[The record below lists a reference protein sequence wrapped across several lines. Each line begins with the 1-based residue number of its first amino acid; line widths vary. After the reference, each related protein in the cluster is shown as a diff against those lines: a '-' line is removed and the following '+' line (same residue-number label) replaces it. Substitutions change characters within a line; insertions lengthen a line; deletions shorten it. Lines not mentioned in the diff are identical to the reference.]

1 MILRSIIDTNKNK
14 NKNMSLLNTIKKDFS
29 QPDKD
34 ISIQEYLELCK
45 SDKNA
50 FASPAERMLS
60 SIGEPVVV
68 DTKLD
73 ERLSR
78 IYSNK
83 LIKRYPAFSD
93 FFGMEETIEQIVSFF
108 KHAAQGLEE
117 KKQILYLLG
126 PVGGGKSSLAERLK
140 QLMEE
145 SHVYV
150 LVADGETS
158 PVWESPL
165 GLFANYRKELEEEYG
180 ISKRYV
186 PSCASPWATKRLSEF
201 KGDISKFK
209 VRKMKLSIASQ
220 IGIAKTEPGD
230 ENNQDISALVGKVD
244 IRKLAEFPQNDADAY
259 NYSGSLC
266 RANQGMMEFVEMFKA
281 PIKVLHPLLT
291 ATQEGNFNGTE
302 SIPAIPFQGIILAHS
317 NESEWEVFSND
328 KKNEAFLDRVYIVR
342 VPYCLRITEEVDIYK
357 KLLTGSSL
365 AGAPCAPKTLDLL
378 AQFCVMTRLKN
389 PENSNLY
396 SKMRVYDGESL
407 KESDPKA
414 KSLQEYKD
422 DAGITEGMNGISTRF
437 AFKVLSKVFNHDSE
451 EVAANPVHLFYV
463 LENEIVKAQMPK
475 ETEDFYLNILKS
487 KLSGKYAEFI
497 GDEIQKAYVDSYQEY
512 GQNLFERYI
521 TYADHWCQDNDYRD
535 PETGQQFDRSAL
547 NDELEKIEKP
557 AGIANPKDFRNDVVQ
572 FYLRHKAKNGVSPLW
587 DSYEKIRNV
596 IEKRIFSK
604 TEDLIP
610 VISFSGKSSKD
621 EEKKHSEF
629 INRMKERGYTNK
641 QIKLLTDWYLRVRK
655 NG

>member
-1 MILRSIIDTNKNK
+1 MA
-14 NKNMSLLNTIKKDFS
+14 LLNTIKKDFV
-29 QPDKD
+29 QTYKD
-34 ISIQEYLELCK
+34 ITIKEYLELCK
-45 SDKNA
+45 NDESIYS
-50 FASPAERMLS
+50 SPAERILQI
-60 SIGEPVVV
+60 IGEPEII

-78 IYSNK
+78 IYSNRV
-83 LIKRYPAFSD
+83 IKRYPEFAEFY
-93 FFGMEETIEQIVSFF
+93 GMEDTIEQIVSFF

-140 QLMEE
+140 QLIEK
-145 SHVYV
+145 SHIYV
-150 LVADGETS
+150 LVANDEVS
-158 PVWESPL
+158 PVWEIPL
-165 GLFANYRKELEEEYG
+165 GLFTNYKTELEEEYG
-180 ISKRYV
+180 IPRRYV
-186 PSCASPWATKRLSEF
+186 PSCPSPWATKRLADFE
-201 KGDISKFK
+201 GDATKFK
-209 VRKMKLSIASQ
+209 VRRLKCSISSQ
-220 IGIAKTEPGD
+220 VGISKVEPGD

-259 NYSGSLC
+259 SYSGSLC
-266 RANQGMMEFVEMFKA
+266 KSNQGLMEFVEMFKA
-281 PIKVLHPLLT
+281 PIKLLHPLLT
-291 ATQEGNFNGTE
+291 ATQEGNYNGTE
-302 SIPAIPFQGIILAHS
+302 NLPAIPFQGILLAHS
-317 NESEWEVFSND
+317 NESEWETFSND

-342 VPYCLRITEEVDIYK
+342 VPYCLRIDEEVEIYK
-357 KLLTGSSL
+357 KLLKHSSL
-365 AGAPCAPKTLDLL
+365 SEAPCAPKTLEML
-378 AQFCVMTRLKN
+378 AQFCVMTRMKN
-389 PENSNLY
+389 PENSILL
-396 SKMRVYDGESL
+396 SKMRIYNGENL

-463 LENEIVKAQMPK
+463 LEQEIVKSQMNK
-475 ETEDFYLNILKS
+475 DIEDYYLNILKS
-487 KLSGKYAEFI
+487 TITSKYAEFI
-497 GDEIQKAYVDSYQEY
+497 GDEIQKAYVDSYHEY

-535 PETGQQFDRSAL
+535 PETGQQFDRGVL
-547 NDELEKIEKP
+547 NEELEKIEKP
-557 AGIANPKDFRNDVVQ
+557 AGIANPKDFRNDLVQ
-572 FYLRHKAKNGVSPLW
+572 FYLRHKAKNSKAPSW
-587 DSYEKIRNV
+587 DSYEKIKNV

-610 VISFSGKSSKD
+610 VISFTGKTSKD

-629 INRMKERGYTNK
+629 VDRMKERGYTNK
-641 QIKLLTDWYLRVRK
+641 QIKLLTDWYLRIRK

>member
-1 MILRSIIDTNKNK
+1 
-14 NKNMSLLNTIKKDFS
+14 MSLLNIIKKDFAHS
-29 QPDKD
+29 DKD
-34 ISIQEYLELCK
+34 ITIQEYLEICK
-45 SDKNA
+45 EDSKIY
-50 FASPAERMLS
+50 ASPAERMLEA
-60 SIGEPVVV
+60 IGEPVIV

-83 LIKRYPAFSD
+83 VIKRYPAFHE

-108 KHAAQGLEE
+108 RHAAQGLEE

-140 QLMEE
+140 QLMER
-145 SHVYV
+145 STMYV
-150 LVADGETS
+150 LVADGEAS

-165 GLFANYRKELEEEYG
+165 GLFANYRKELEDEYG
-180 ISKRYV
+180 IAKRYV
-186 PSCASPWATKRLSEF
+186 PACASPWATKRLAEF
-201 KGDISKFK
+201 EGDISKFK
-209 VRKMKLSIASQ
+209 VRKMKMSIASQ
-220 IGIAKTEPGD
+220 VGIAKTEPGD

-302 SIPAIPFQGIILAHS
+302 NLPAIPFQGIILAHS
-317 NESEWEVFSND
+317 NESEWDVFSND

-342 VPYCLRITEEVDIYK
+342 VPYCLRVNEEVEIYK
-357 KLLTGSSL
+357 KLLKGSSL
-365 AGAPCAPKTLDLL
+365 SEAPCAPRTLDLL
-378 AQFCVMTRLKN
+378 AQFCVMTRMKS

-396 SKMRVYDGESL
+396 SKMRVYDGENL

-422 DAGITEGMNGISTRF
+422 DAGVTEGMNGISTRF

-451 EVAANPVHLFYV
+451 ELAANPVHLFYV

-535 PETGQQFDRSAL
+535 PETGQQFDRSTL
-547 NDELEKIEKP
+547 NEELEKIEKP
-557 AGIANPKDFRNDVVQ
+557 AGIANPKDFRNDLVQ
-572 FYLRHKAKNGVSPLW
+572 FYLRHKAKNGEAPSW
-587 DSYEKIRNV
+587 DSYEKIKNV

-610 VISFSGKSSKD
+610 VISFSGKVSKD
-621 EEKKHSEF
+621 EDKKHSEF
-629 INRMKERGYTNK
+629 IDRMAERGYTNK

-655 NG
+655 SS

>member
-1 MILRSIIDTNKNK
+1 
-14 NKNMSLLNTIKKDFS
+14 MSLLNIIKKDFAHS
-29 QPDKD
+29 DKD
-34 ISIQEYLELCK
+34 ITIQEYLEICK
-45 SDKNA
+45 EDNRIY
-50 FASPAERMLS
+50 ASPAERMLEA
-60 SIGEPVVV
+60 IGEPAIV

-83 LIKRYPAFSD
+83 VIKRYPAFNE
-93 FFGMEETIEQIVSFF
+93 FFGMEDTIEQIVSFF

-140 QLMEE
+140 QLMER
-145 SHVYV
+145 STMYV
-150 LVADGETS
+150 LVADGEVS

-165 GLFANYRKELEEEYG
+165 GLFANYRKELEDEYG
-180 ISKRYV
+180 IAKRYV
-186 PSCASPWATKRLSEF
+186 PSCASPWATKRLAEF
-201 KGDISKFK
+201 EGDISKFK
-209 VRKMKLSIASQ
+209 VRKMKMSIASQ

-302 SIPAIPFQGIILAHS
+302 NLPAIPFQGIILAHS
-317 NESEWEVFSND
+317 NESEWDVFSND

-342 VPYCLRITEEVDIYK
+342 VPYCLRVNEEVEIYK
-357 KLLTGSSL
+357 KLLKGSSL
-365 AGAPCAPKTLDLL
+365 SEAPCAPKTLELL
-378 AQFCVMTRLKN
+378 AQFSVMTRLKV

-396 SKMRVYDGESL
+396 SKMRIYDGENL

-422 DAGITEGMNGISTRF
+422 NAGVTEGMNGISTRF

-451 EVAANPVHLFYV
+451 ELAANPVHLFYV

-535 PETGQQFDRSAL
+535 PETGQQFDRAAL
-547 NDELEKIEKP
+547 NEELEKIEKP
-557 AGIANPKDFRNDVVQ
+557 AGIANPKDFRNDLVQ
-572 FYLRHKAKNGVSPLW
+572 FYLRHKAKNGSAPSW
-587 DSYEKIRNV
+587 DSYEKIKNV

-610 VISFSGKSSKD
+610 VISFTGKVSK
-621 EEKKHSEF
+621 EEDKKHSEF
-629 INRMKERGYTNK
+629 IDRMSERGYTNK

-655 NG
+655 SS

>member
-1 MILRSIIDTNKNK
+1 
-14 NKNMSLLNTIKKDFS
+14 MSLLNIIKKDFAHS
-29 QPDKD
+29 DKD
-34 ISIQEYLELCK
+34 ITIQEYLNLCK
-45 SDKNA
+45 EDNKIY
-50 FASPAERMLS
+50 ASPAERMLDA
-60 SIGEPVVV
+60 IGEPTIV

-83 LIKRYPAFSD
+83 VIKRYPAFNE

-140 QLMEE
+140 QLMER
-145 SHVYV
+145 STMYV
-150 LVADGETS
+150 LVADGEVS

-165 GLFANYRKELEEEYG
+165 GLFANYRKELEDEYG
-180 ISKRYV
+180 IAKRYV
-186 PSCASPWATKRLSEF
+186 PACASPWATKRLAEF
-201 KGDISKFK
+201 EGDISKFK
-209 VRKMKLSIASQ
+209 VRKMKMSIASQ

-302 SIPAIPFQGIILAHS
+302 NLPAIPFQGIILAHS
-317 NESEWEVFSND
+317 NESEWDVFSND
-328 KKNEAFLDRVYIVR
+328 RKNEAFLDRVYIVR
-342 VPYCLRITEEVDIYK
+342 VPYCLRVNEEVEIYK
-357 KLLTGSSL
+357 KLLKGSSL
-365 AGAPCAPKTLDLL
+365 AEAPCAPKTLDLL
-378 AQFCVMTRLKN
+378 AQFSVMTRMKA

-396 SKMRVYDGESL
+396 SKMRIYDGENL

-422 DAGITEGMNGISTRF
+422 DAGVTEGMNGISTRF
-437 AFKVLSKVFNHDSE
+437 AFKVLSKVFNHDSDE
-451 EVAANPVHLFYV
+451 LAANPVHLFYV

-475 ETEDFYLNILKS
+475 ETEDFYLNLLKS

-535 PETGQQFDRSAL
+535 PETGQQFDRGTL
-547 NDELEKIEKP
+547 NEELEKIEKP
-557 AGIANPKDFRNDVVQ
+557 AGIANPKDFRNDLVQ
-572 FYLRHKAKNGVSPLW
+572 FYLRHKAKNGEAPSW
-587 DSYEKIRNV
+587 DSYEKIKNV

-610 VISFSGKSSKD
+610 VISFSGKVSKD
-621 EEKKHSEF
+621 EDKKHSEF
-629 INRMKERGYTNK
+629 IDRMAERGYTNK

-655 NG
+655 SS

>member
-1 MILRSIIDTNKNK
+1 MN
-14 NKNMSLLNTIKKDFS
+14 LLNIIKKDFS
-29 QPDKD
+29 HSDKD
-34 ISIQEYLELCK
+34 ISIQEYLDLCK
-45 SDKNA
+45 SDKKTY
-50 FASPAERMLS
+50 ASPAERMLDA
-60 SIGEPVVV
+60 IGEPEVI
-68 DTKLD
+68 DTKND

-83 LIKRYPAFSD
+83 KIKRYPAFAE
-93 FFGMEETIEQIVSFF
+93 FYGMEETIEKIVSFF
-108 KHAAQGLEE
+108 RHAAQGLEE

-140 QLMEE
+140 QLMEKNYI
-145 SHVYV
+145 YV
-150 LVADGETS
+150 LVANDEVS
-158 PVWESPL
+158 PVWENPL
-165 GLFANYRKELEEEYG
+165 GLFANYRSELESEYG
-180 ISKRYV
+180 IEKRYI
-186 PSCASPWATKRLSEF
+186 PSCPSPWATKRLEEF
-201 KGDISKFK
+201 KGDVSKFK
-209 VRKMKLSIASQ
+209 VRKLKMSISSQ
-220 IGIAKTEPGD
+220 IGISKTEPGD

-244 IRKLAEFPQNDADAY
+244 IRKLAEFAQNDADAY
-259 NYSGSLC
+259 NYSGALC
-266 RANQGMMEFVEMFKA
+266 RANQGLMEFVEMFKA

-302 SIPAIPFQGIILAHS
+302 NLPAIPFQGIILAHS
-317 NESEWEVFSND
+317 NESEWESFSND

-342 VPYCLRITEEVDIYK
+342 VPYCLRVDEEVQIYN
-357 KLLTGSSL
+357 KLLKGSSL
-365 AGAPCAPKTLDLL
+365 AQAPCAPLTLDMLS
-378 AQFCVMTRLKN
+378 QFCVMTRLKN
-389 PENSNLY
+389 PENSILY
-396 SKMRVYDGESL
+396 SKMRVYNGESL

-437 AFKVLSKVFNHDSE
+437 AFKVLSKVFNHDSD

-463 LENEIVKAQMPK
+463 LEQEIVNMQLPK
-475 ETEDFYLNILKS
+475 ETEEYYLNILKS
-487 KLSGKYAEFI
+487 TLTSKYAEFI
-497 GDEIQKAYVDSYQEY
+497 GDEIQKAYVDSYHEY

-547 NDELEKIEKP
+547 NEELEKIEKS

-572 FYLRHKAKNGVSPLW
+572 FYLRHKAKNNGKSPSW

-610 VISFSGKSSKD
+610 VISFSGKASKD

-629 INRMKERGYTNK
+629 VSRMVKRGYTNK

-655 NG
+655 SS

>member
-1 MILRSIIDTNKNK
+1 
-14 NKNMSLLNTIKKDFS
+14 MSLLNTIKKDFV
-29 QPDKD
+29 QTEKELT
-34 ISIQEYLELCK
+34 IKEYLELCK
-45 SDKNA
+45 NDKSIYS
-50 FASPAERMLS
+50 SPAERMLQA
-60 SIGEPVVV
+60 IGEPEVI

-78 IYSNK
+78 IYSNRV
-83 LIKRYPAFSD
+83 IKRYPAFAE
-93 FFGMEETIEQIVSFF
+93 FFGMEDTIEQIVSFF

-140 QLMEE
+140 QLMER
-145 SHVYV
+145 SSIYV
-150 LVADGETS
+150 LVADGEVS

-165 GLFANYRKELEEEYG
+165 GLFSNYRSELEEEYD
-180 ISKRYV
+180 IQRRYI
-186 PSCASPWATKRLSEF
+186 PSCPSPWATKRLADFE
-201 KGDISKFK
+201 GDISKFK
-209 VRKMKLSIASQ
+209 VKKLKLSISSQ
-220 IGIAKTEPGD
+220 VGIAKVEPGD

-259 NYSGSLC
+259 SYSGSLC
-266 RANQGMMEFVEMFKA
+266 KSNQGMMEFVEMFKA
-281 PIKVLHPLLT
+281 PIKLLHPLLT

-302 SIPAIPFQGIILAHS
+302 NLPAIPFQGILLAHS
-317 NESEWEVFSND
+317 NESEWDTFSND

-342 VPYCLRITEEVDIYK
+342 VPYCLRIDEEVEIYN
-357 KLLTGSSL
+357 KLLKHSSL
-365 AGAPCAPKTLDLL
+365 AEASCAPKTLEML
-378 AQFCVMTRLKN
+378 AQFCVMTRMKR
-389 PENSNLY
+389 PENSLMY
-396 SKMRVYDGESL
+396 SKMRIYNGENL

-463 LENEIVKAQMPK
+463 LEQEIVKAQMNK
-475 ETEDFYLNILKS
+475 DTEEYYLNILKS
-487 KLSGKYAEFI
+487 TLTSKYAEFI

-535 PETGQQFDRSAL
+535 PETGQQFDRGAL
-547 NDELEKIEKP
+547 NEELEKIEKP
-557 AGIANPKDFRNDVVQ
+557 AGIANPKDFRNDIVQ
-572 FYLRHKAKNGVSPLW
+572 FYLRYKAKNGKSPSW
-587 DSYEKIRNV
+587 DSYEKIKNV

-610 VISFSGKSSKD
+610 VISFTGKTSKD

-629 INRMKERGYTNK
+629 VNRMTDRGYTNK

-655 NG
+655 SS

>member
-1 MILRSIIDTNKNK
+1 
-14 NKNMSLLNTIKKDFS
+14 MSLLNTIKKDFV
-29 QPDKD
+29 QTEKELT
-34 ISIQEYLELCK
+34 IKEYLELCK
-45 SDKNA
+45 NDKSIYS
-50 FASPAERMLS
+50 SPAERMLQA
-60 SIGEPVVV
+60 IGEPEVI

-78 IYSNK
+78 IYSNRV
-83 LIKRYPAFSD
+83 IKRYPAFAE
-93 FFGMEETIEQIVSFF
+93 FFGMEDTIEQIVSFF

-140 QLMEE
+140 QLMER
-145 SHVYV
+145 SSIYV
-150 LVADGETS
+150 LVADGEVS

-165 GLFANYRKELEEEYG
+165 GLFSNYRAELEEEYD
-180 ISKRYV
+180 IQRRYI
-186 PSCASPWATKRLSEF
+186 PSCPSPWATKRLADFE
-201 KGDISKFK
+201 GDISKFK
-209 VRKMKLSIASQ
+209 VKKLKLSISSQ
-220 IGIAKTEPGD
+220 VGIAKVEPGD

-244 IRKLAEFPQNDADAY
+244 IRKLAEFPQNDAAAY
-259 NYSGSLC
+259 SYSGSLC
-266 RANQGMMEFVEMFKA
+266 KSNQGMMEFVEMFKA
-281 PIKVLHPLLT
+281 PIKLLHPLLT

-302 SIPAIPFQGIILAHS
+302 NLPAIPFQGILLAHS
-317 NESEWEVFSND
+317 NESEWETFSND

-342 VPYCLRITEEVDIYK
+342 VPYCLRIDEEVEIYK

-365 AGAPCAPKTLDLL
+365 SEAPCAPKTLEML

-389 PENSNLY
+389 PENSILS
-396 SKMRVYDGESL
+396 SKMRVYNGESL

-422 DAGITEGMNGISTRF
+422 AAGITEGMNGISTRF

-463 LENEIVKAQMPK
+463 LEQEIVKAQMNK
-475 ETEDFYLNILKS
+475 DTEDYYLNILKS
-487 KLSGKYAEFI
+487 TLTSRYAEFI

-535 PETGQQFDRSAL
+535 PETGQQFDRGSL
-547 NDELEKIEKP
+547 NEELEKIEKP
-557 AGIANPKDFRNDVVQ
+557 AGIANPKDFRNDIVQ
-572 FYLRHKAKNGVSPLW
+572 FYLRHKAKNGEAPSW
-587 DSYEKIRNV
+587 DSYEKIKNV

-610 VISFSGKSSKD
+610 VISFTGKTSKD

-629 INRMKERGYTNK
+629 VNRMTERGYTKK
-641 QIKLLTDWYLRVRK
+641 QIKLLTDWYLRIRK
-655 NG
+655 SS

>member
-1 MILRSIIDTNKNK
+1 
-14 NKNMSLLNTIKKDFS
+14 MSLLNIIKKDFAHS
-29 QPDKD
+29 DKD
-34 ISIQEYLELCK
+34 ITIQEYLEICK
-45 SDKNA
+45 EDSKIY
-50 FASPAERMLS
+50 ASPAERMLDA
-60 SIGEPVVV
+60 IGEPTIV

-83 LIKRYPAFSD
+83 VIKRYPAFNE

-140 QLMEE
+140 QLMER
-145 SHVYV
+145 STMYV
-150 LVADGETS
+150 LVADGEVS

-165 GLFANYRKELEEEYG
+165 GLFANYRKELEDEYG
-180 ISKRYV
+180 IAKRYV
-186 PSCASPWATKRLSEF
+186 PACASPWATKRLAEF

-209 VRKMKLSIASQ
+209 VRKMKMSIASQ

-302 SIPAIPFQGIILAHS
+302 NLPAIPFQGIILAHS
-317 NESEWEVFSND
+317 NESEWDVFSND

-342 VPYCLRITEEVDIYK
+342 VPYCLRVNEEVEIYK
-357 KLLTGSSL
+357 KLLKGSSL
-365 AGAPCAPKTLDLL
+365 SEAPCAPKTLELL
-378 AQFCVMTRLKN
+378 AQFSVMTRLKT

-396 SKMRVYDGESL
+396 SKMRIYDGENL

-422 DAGITEGMNGISTRF
+422 DAGVTEGMNGISTRF
-437 AFKVLSKVFNHDSE
+437 AFKVLSKVFNHDSDE
-451 EVAANPVHLFYV
+451 LAANPVHLFYV

-535 PETGQQFDRSAL
+535 PETGQQFDRGAL
-547 NDELEKIEKP
+547 NEELEKIEKP
-557 AGIANPKDFRNDVVQ
+557 AGIANPKDFRNDLVQ
-572 FYLRHKAKNGVSPLW
+572 FYLRHKAKNGEAPSW
-587 DSYEKIRNV
+587 DSYEKIKNV

-610 VISFSGKSSKD
+610 VISFSGKVSKD
-621 EEKKHSEF
+621 EDKKHSEF
-629 INRMKERGYTNK
+629 IDRMVERGYTNK

>member
-1 MILRSIIDTNKNK
+1 
-14 NKNMSLLNTIKKDFS
+14 MSLLNTIKKDFV
-29 QPDKD
+29 QTEKELT
-34 ISIQEYLELCK
+34 IKEYLELCK
-45 SDKNA
+45 NDKSIYS
-50 FASPAERMLS
+50 SPAERMLQA
-60 SIGEPVVV
+60 IGEPEVI

-78 IYSNK
+78 IYSNRV
-83 LIKRYPAFSD
+83 IKRYPAFAE
-93 FFGMEETIEQIVSFF
+93 FFGMEDTIEQIVSFF

-140 QLMEE
+140 QLMER
-145 SHVYV
+145 SSIYV
-150 LVADGETS
+150 LVADGEVS

-165 GLFANYRKELEEEYG
+165 GLFSNYRAELEEEYD
-180 ISKRYV
+180 IQRRYI
-186 PSCASPWATKRLSEF
+186 PSCPSPWATKRLADFE
-201 KGDISKFK
+201 GDISKFK
-209 VRKMKLSIASQ
+209 VKKLKLSISSQ
-220 IGIAKTEPGD
+220 VGIAKVEPGD

-259 NYSGSLC
+259 SYSGSLC
-266 RANQGMMEFVEMFKA
+266 KSNQGMMEFVEMFKA
-281 PIKVLHPLLT
+281 PIKLLHPLLT

-302 SIPAIPFQGIILAHS
+302 NLPAIPFQGILLAHS
-317 NESEWEVFSND
+317 NESEWETFSND

-342 VPYCLRITEEVDIYK
+342 VPYCLRIDEEVEIYN
-357 KLLTGSSL
+357 KLLKHSSL
-365 AGAPCAPKTLDLL
+365 SEAPCAPKTLEML
-378 AQFCVMTRLKN
+378 AQFCVMTRMKR
-389 PENSNLY
+389 PENSLMY
-396 SKMRVYDGESL
+396 SKMRIYNGENL

-463 LENEIVKAQMPK
+463 LEQEIVKAQMNK
-475 ETEDFYLNILKS
+475 DAEEYYLNILKS
-487 KLSGKYAEFI
+487 TLTSKYAEFI

-535 PETGQQFDRSAL
+535 PETGQQFDRGAL
-547 NDELEKIEKP
+547 NEELEKIEKP
-557 AGIANPKDFRNDVVQ
+557 AGIANPKDFRNDIVQ
-572 FYLRHKAKNGVSPLW
+572 FYLRYKAKNGKSPSW
-587 DSYEKIRNV
+587 DSYEKIKNV

-610 VISFSGKSSKD
+610 VISFTGKSSKD

-629 INRMKERGYTNK
+629 VNRMTDRGYTNK

-655 NG
+655 SS

>member
-1 MILRSIIDTNKNK
+1 MA
-14 NKNMSLLNTIKKDFS
+14 LLNIIKKEFANSEKDITIK
-29 QPDKD
+29 
-34 ISIQEYLELCK
+34 EYLELCK
-45 SDKNA
+45 EDRKTYS
-50 FASPAERMLS
+50 SPAERMLDA
-60 SIGEPVVV
+60 IGEATVVE
-68 DTKLD
+68 TKLD

-83 LIKRYPAFSD
+83 IIKRYPAFSE
-93 FFGMEETIEQIVSFF
+93 FFGMEDTIEQIVSFF

-140 QLMEE
+140 QLMEN
-145 SHVYV
+145 STIYA
-150 LVADGETS
+150 LVADGEVS

-165 GLFANYRKELEEEYG
+165 GLFSNHKKELEEEFG
-180 ISKRYV
+180 IPKRYV
-186 PSCASPWATKRLSEF
+186 PACASPWATKRLAEF
-201 KGDISKFK
+201 EGDISKFK
-209 VRKMKLSIASQ
+209 VRKMKLSISSQ
-220 IGIAKTEPGD
+220 VGIAKVEPGD

-259 NYSGSLC
+259 SYSGSLC
-266 RANQGMMEFVEMFKA
+266 RSNQGLMEFVEMFKA
-281 PIKVLHPLLT
+281 PIKLLHPLLT

-302 SIPAIPFQGIILAHS
+302 NLPAIPFQGILLAHS

-342 VPYCLRITEEVDIYK
+342 VPYCLRISEEVEIYK
-357 KLLTGSSL
+357 KLLKSSSL
-365 AGAPCAPKTLDLL
+365 SEAICAPKTLELL

-396 SKMRVYDGESL
+396 SKMRVYDGENL

-463 LENEIVKAQMPK
+463 LEQEVTKAQMNK
-475 ETEDFYLNILKS
+475 DTEDFYMNILKS
-487 KLSGKYAEFI
+487 KLSAKYAEFI

-521 TYADHWCQDNDYRD
+521 TYADHWCQDNDFRD
-535 PETGQQFDRSAL
+535 PETGQQFDRSTL
-547 NDELEKIEKP
+547 NEELEKIEKP
-557 AGIANPKDFRNDVVQ
+557 AGIANPKDFRNDLVQ
-572 FYLRHKAKNGVSPLW
+572 FYLRHKAKNGEAPSW
-587 DSYEKIRNV
+587 DSYEKIKNV

-610 VISFSGKSSKD
+610 VISFSGKVSKD

-629 INRMKERGYTNK
+629 INRMVERGYTNK

>member
-1 MILRSIIDTNKNK
+1 MG
-14 NKNMSLLNTIKKDFS
+14 LLNTIKKDFA
-29 QPDKD
+29 QNDKD
-34 ISIQEYLELCK
+34 LSIEEYLELCK
-45 SDKNA
+45 KDKTIYS
-50 FASPAERMLS
+50 SPAERMLNA
-60 SIGEPVVV
+60 IGEPEIL

-78 IYSNK
+78 IYSNRV
-83 LIKRYPAFSD
+83 IKRYPAFSE
-93 FFGMEETIEQIVSFF
+93 FYGMEDTIEQIVSFF

-140 QLMEE
+140 QLMEK
-145 SHVYV
+145 SYIYV
-150 LVADGETS
+150 LVADGEVS

-165 GLFANYRKELEEEYG
+165 GLFSNYRTELEDEYG
-180 ISKRYV
+180 INRRYV
-186 PSCASPWATKRLSEF
+186 PSCPSPWATKRLAEYD
-201 KGDISKFK
+201 GDISKFK
-209 VRKMKLSIASQ
+209 VRKFKCSISSQ
-220 IGIAKTEPGD
+220 VGISKVEPGD
-230 ENNQDISALVGKVD
+230 ENNQDISSLVGKVD

-259 NYSGSLC
+259 SYSGALC
-266 RANQGMMEFVEMFKA
+266 RSNQGLMEFVEMFKA
-281 PIKVLHPLLT
+281 PIKLLHPLLT

-302 SIPAIPFQGIILAHS
+302 NLPAIPFQGILLAHS
-317 NESEWEVFSND
+317 NESEWETFSND

-342 VPYCLRITEEVDIYK
+342 VPYCLRIDEEVEIYK
-357 KLLTGSSL
+357 KLLKHSSL
-365 AGAPCAPKTLDLL
+365 SQAPCAPKTLEML
-378 AQFCVMTRLKN
+378 AQFCVMTRLKK
-389 PENSNLY
+389 PENSLLY
-396 SKMRVYDGESL
+396 SKMRVYNGENL
-407 KESDPKA
+407 KEADPKA

-422 DAGITEGMNGISTRF
+422 DAGITEGMAGISTRF

-463 LENEIVKAQMPK
+463 LEQEIIKAQMNRDL
-475 ETEDFYLNILKS
+475 EEFYLNVLKS
-487 KLSGKYAEFI
+487 TMTSKYADFI

-535 PETGQQFDRSAL
+535 PETGQQFDRGAL
-547 NDELEKIEKP
+547 NEELEKIEKP

-572 FYLRHKAKNGVSPLW
+572 FYLRHKAKNSKSPSW

-610 VISFSGKSSKD
+610 VISFTGKTSKD

-629 INRMKERGYTNK
+629 VNRMKQRGYTNK
-641 QIKLLTDWYLRVRK
+641 QIKLLTDWYLRIRK
-655 NG
+655 AS

>member
-1 MILRSIIDTNKNK
+1 
-14 NKNMSLLNTIKKDFS
+14 MSLLNIIKKDFAQS
-29 QPDKD
+29 DKD
-34 ISIQEYLELCK
+34 ITIQEYLEICK
-45 SDKNA
+45 EDSRIY
-50 FASPAERMLS
+50 ASPAERMLEA
-60 SIGEPVVV
+60 IGEPAIV

-83 LIKRYPAFSD
+83 VIKRYPAFNE
-93 FFGMEETIEQIVSFF
+93 FFGMEDTIEQIVSFF

-140 QLMEE
+140 QLMER
-145 SHVYV
+145 STMYV
-150 LVADGETS
+150 LVADGEVS

-165 GLFANYRKELEEEYG
+165 GLFSNYRKELEDEYG
-180 ISKRYV
+180 IAKRYV
-186 PSCASPWATKRLSEF
+186 PSCASPWATKRLAEF
-201 KGDISKFK
+201 EGDISKFK
-209 VRKMKLSIASQ
+209 VRKMKMSIASQ

-302 SIPAIPFQGIILAHS
+302 NLPAIPFQGIILAHS
-317 NESEWEVFSND
+317 NESEWDVFSND

-342 VPYCLRITEEVDIYK
+342 VPYCLRVNEEVEIYK
-357 KLLTGSSL
+357 KLLKGSSL
-365 AGAPCAPKTLDLL
+365 SEAPCAPKTLDLL
-378 AQFCVMTRLKN
+378 AQFSVMTRMKA

-396 SKMRVYDGESL
+396 SKMRIYDGENL

-422 DAGITEGMNGISTRF
+422 DAGVTEGMNGISTRF

-451 EVAANPVHLFYV
+451 ELAANPVHLFYV

-535 PETGQQFDRSAL
+535 PETGQQFDRGTL
-547 NDELEKIEKP
+547 NEELEKIEKP
-557 AGIANPKDFRNDVVQ
+557 AGIANPKDFRNDLVQ
-572 FYLRHKAKNGVSPLW
+572 FYLRHKAKNGEAPSW
-587 DSYEKIRNV
+587 DSYEKIKNV

-610 VISFSGKSSKD
+610 VISFSGKVSKD
-621 EEKKHSEF
+621 EDKKHSEF
-629 INRMKERGYTNK
+629 IDRMVERGYTNK

-655 NG
+655 AS

>member
-1 MILRSIIDTNKNK
+1 
-14 NKNMSLLNTIKKDFS
+14 MSLLNIIKKEFAHS
-29 QPDKD
+29 DKD
-34 ISIQEYLELCK
+34 ITIQEYLEICK
-45 SDKNA
+45 EDSKIY
-50 FASPAERMLS
+50 ASPAERMLDA
-60 SIGEPVVV
+60 IGEPTIV

-83 LIKRYPAFSD
+83 VIKRYPAFNE
-93 FFGMEETIEQIVSFF
+93 FFGMEDTIEQIVSFF

-140 QLMEE
+140 QLMER
-145 SHVYV
+145 STMYV
-150 LVADGETS
+150 LVADGEVS
-158 PVWESPL
+158 PVWESPI

-180 ISKRYV
+180 IAKRYV
-186 PSCASPWATKRLSEF
+186 PACASPWATKRLEEF
-201 KGDISKFK
+201 KGDISKFR
-209 VRKMKLSIASQ
+209 VRKMKMSIASQ

-302 SIPAIPFQGIILAHS
+302 NLPAIPFQGIILAHS
-317 NESEWEVFSND
+317 NESEWDVFSND

-342 VPYCLRITEEVDIYK
+342 VPYCLRVNEEVEIYK
-357 KLLTGSSL
+357 KLLKGSSL
-365 AGAPCAPKTLDLL
+365 SEAPCAPKTLDLL
-378 AQFCVMTRLKN
+378 AQFSVMTRMKV

-396 SKMRVYDGESL
+396 SKMRIYDGENL

-422 DAGITEGMNGISTRF
+422 DAGVTEGMNGISTRF

-451 EVAANPVHLFYV
+451 ELAANPVHLFYV

-535 PETGQQFDRSAL
+535 PETGQQFDRGAL
-547 NDELEKIEKP
+547 NEELEKIEKP
-557 AGIANPKDFRNDVVQ
+557 AGIANPKDFRNDLVQ
-572 FYLRHKAKNGVSPLW
+572 FYLRHKAKNGEAPSW
-587 DSYEKIRNV
+587 DSYEKIKNV

-610 VISFSGKSSKD
+610 VISFSGKVSKD
-621 EEKKHSEF
+621 EDKKHSEF
-629 INRMKERGYTNK
+629 IDRMVERGYTNK

-655 NG
+655 AS

>member
-1 MILRSIIDTNKNK
+1 
-14 NKNMSLLNTIKKDFS
+14 MSLLNIIKKDFAQS
-29 QPDKD
+29 DKD
-34 ISIQEYLELCK
+34 ITIQEYLEICK
-45 SDKNA
+45 EDRRIY
-50 FASPAERMLS
+50 ASPAERMLEA
-60 SIGEPVVV
+60 IGEPAIV

-83 LIKRYPAFSD
+83 VIKRYPAFNE
-93 FFGMEETIEQIVSFF
+93 FFGMEDTIEQIVSFF

-140 QLMEE
+140 QLMER
-145 SHVYV
+145 STMYV
-150 LVADGETS
+150 LVADGEVS

-165 GLFANYRKELEEEYG
+165 GLFSNYRKELEEEYG
-180 ISKRYV
+180 LAKRYV
-186 PSCASPWATKRLSEF
+186 PSCASPWATKRLAEF
-201 KGDISKFK
+201 EGDISKFK
-209 VRKMKLSIASQ
+209 VRKMKMSIASQ

-302 SIPAIPFQGIILAHS
+302 NLPAIPFQGIILAHS
-317 NESEWEVFSND
+317 NESEWDVFSND

-342 VPYCLRITEEVDIYK
+342 VPYCLRVGEEVEIYK
-357 KLLTGSSL
+357 KLLKGSSL
-365 AGAPCAPKTLDLL
+365 SEAPCAPKTLDLL
-378 AQFCVMTRLKN
+378 AQFSVMTRMKA

-396 SKMRVYDGESL
+396 SKMRIYDGENL

-422 DAGITEGMNGISTRF
+422 DAGVTEGMNGISTRF

-451 EVAANPVHLFYV
+451 ELAANPVHLFYV

-535 PETGQQFDRSAL
+535 PETGQQFDRGTL
-547 NDELEKIEKP
+547 NEELEKIEKP
-557 AGIANPKDFRNDVVQ
+557 AGIANPKDFRNDLVQ
-572 FYLRHKAKNGVSPLW
+572 FYLRHKAKNGEAPSW
-587 DSYEKIRNV
+587 DSYEKIKNV

-610 VISFSGKSSKD
+610 VISFSGKVSKD
-621 EEKKHSEF
+621 EDKKHSEF
-629 INRMKERGYTNK
+629 IDRMVERGYTNK

-655 NG
+655 AS